1 MCLDR
6 HLNGEHQLDDRST
19 AQARVQMQVVNQLD
33 LQVSFCTFSLF
44 LKKFFYTK
52 SALQHKWF
60 HLLLLVSLG
69 VFNLKSS
76 LELNIKIWYILTR
89 MRTIQIR

>member
-44 LKKFFYTK
+44 LKKFF
-52 SALQHKWF
+52 LHE
-60 HLLLLVSLG
+60 VSLTTQMI
-69 VFNLKSS
+69 SS
-76 LELNIKIWYILTR
+76 LIIS
-89 MRTIQIR
+89 

>member
-33 LQVSFCTFSLF
+33 LQVSFCTFSLL
-44 LKKFFYTK
+44 LKKF
-52 SALQHKWF
+52 LHE
-60 HLLLLVSLG
+60 VSLTTQMI
-69 VFNLKSS
+69 SS
-76 LELNIKIWYILTR
+76 LIISWPRGI
-89 MRTIQIR
+89 

>member
-44 LKKFFYTK
+44 LKNTK

-76 LELNIKIWYILTR
+76 LELLTR